1 MTVHQKFIGAS
12 LCAALMSLSTMATT
26 KPCIPA
32 DPKIEAQVEAKLSK
46 MTLDEKVGQ
55 MCELTIESVTDYE
68 ATGKT
73 GKFTFSPALDAA
85 IGTFKVGSILNT
97 PLGRAQRPEVFEQVI
112 RTIQEKSMASMGI
125 PTVYGI
131 DNNHGTSYVDGGTL
145 FPQPLNQAASFN
157 SEIPFRACEICSY
170 ETRAASIPWIYTPT
184 LDLARGSSWPRMWES
199 YGEDPLVN
207 AVMGAQ
213 AVRGFQGDD
222 PNHVDARHCAVSM
235 KHYMAYGAAVN
246 GLDRTPSSM
255 TDRDMREKYFAPF
268 LAAARAGALT
278 VMVNSAINN
287 GIPFHANHEY
297 ITVWLKEQL
306 NWDGMVVTDWADI
319 NNLYTRDHIAAD
331 KKDAIRIAINAG
343 IDMAMEPYNTDFCT
357 LLKEL
362 VEEGEVPMSRIDDAV
377 RRILR
382 LKYRLNLFDKPYN
395 SFKDY
400 PKFGSKEHAD
410 FATRAAEESEVL
422 LKNDDNILPL
432 KKGMKI
438 LVAGPNAN
446 AMRCLNGGWSY
457 TWQGHKADEFAQQ
470 YNTIYEAMCNKFG
483 ADNVIL
489 EQGVKYLPTIDSNN
503 NWRDDNADDLGKA
516 VAAAQNVDVV
526 VACIG
531 ENSYCE
537 TPGNIKDMW
546 LSENQRNLVK
556 ALAATGK
563 PVVLIL
569 NEGRPRV
576 ISDIVPLAKAV
587 VNIMLP
593 GNYGADA
600 LANLLAGDA
609 NFSAK
614 MPMTYPSSVNAFA
627 TYDYKPC
634 ENVATMSG
642 AYDYDAQL
650 YVQWQFGEGMSY
662 TTYKYSNL
670 RVDKSEFTADDEL
683 AFTVDVT
690 NTGKVAGKEPVL
702 LFVSD
707 LVASVSPDIRRLRAF
722 TKIELKPGETRTVKL
737 TVKASDLAFV
747 GADLKWVLEKG
758 DFTAHCGTEK
768 VGLKC
773 TKTHRWDTPNKD

>member
-1 MTVHQKFIGAS
+1 MKIKVNPIIGILGAAFMLAS
-12 LCAALMSLSTMATT
+12 AQVP
-26 KPCIPA
+26 PCIPRDA
-32 DPKIEAQVEAKLSK
+32 KIEAKVEAKLQK

-55 MCELTIESVTDYE
+55 MCELTIESVTDYD
-68 ATGKT
+68 ATGRS
-73 GKFTFSPALDAA
+73 GEFTFSKALDEV
-85 IGTFKVGSILNT
+85 IETYKIGSILNT
-97 PLGRAQRPEVFEQVI
+97 PMGVAQKPAVFAKLI
-112 RTIQEKSMASMGI
+112 KTIQDKSMATMGI
-125 PTVYGI
+125 PTIYGI
-131 DNNHGTSYVDGGTL
+131 DNNHGTSYVDGGTM

-157 SEIPFRACEICSY
+157 SSIPLRTCEICAY
-170 ETRAASIPWIYTPT
+170 ETKAASIPWIYTPT

-213 AVRGFQGDD
+213 AVRGFQGED
-222 PNHVDARHCAVSM
+222 PNNIDRYHCAVSM

-246 GLDRTPSSM
+246 GLDRTPSSV
-255 TDRDMREKYFAPF
+255 TEREMREKYFAPF

-287 GIPFHANHEY
+287 GIPFHANREY

-343 IDMAMEPYNTDFCT
+343 IDMAMEPYKTDFCT

-362 VEEGEVPMSRIDDAV
+362 VQEGAVPQSRIDDAV

-382 LKYRLNLFDKPYN
+382 LKYRLNLFDEPYTKV
-395 SFKDY
+395 KDY
-400 PKFGSKEHAD
+400 PDFGGKKHSE
-410 FATRAAEESEVL
+410 FALRAAEECEVL
-422 LKNDDNILPL
+422 LKNDGNLLPL
-432 KKGMKI
+432 KKGVKI

-457 TWQGHKADEFAQQ
+457 TWQGHRADEFAQD
-470 YNTIYEAMCNKFG
+470 YNTIYEALCNKFG
-483 ADNVIL
+483 AENVAL
-489 EQGVKYLPTIDSNN
+489 EQGVKYLPTDAQNT
-503 NWRDDNADDLGKA
+503 NWREDNADDIDKA
-516 VAAAQNVDVV
+516 VAAASRADVV
-526 VACIG
+526 VACVG

-556 ALAATGK
+556 ALATTGK

-576 ISDIVPLAKAV
+576 ISDIVPLATAV

-614 MPMTYPSSVNAFA
+614 MPMTYPGFVNAFT

-634 ENVATMSG
+634 ENVATMAG
-642 AYDYDAQL
+642 AYDYDARVD
-650 YVQWQFGEGMSY
+650 VQWEFGSGLSY
-662 TTYKYSNL
+662 TTFGYSNL
-670 RVDKSEFTADDEL
+670 RVDKQEFKATDNL
-683 AFTVDVT
+683 TFTVDVT
-690 NTGKVAGKEPVL
+690 NTGKVEGKEPVL
-702 LFVSD
+702 LYVSD

-722 TKIELKPGETRTVKL
+722 TKIDLKPGEKRTVKL

-758 DFTAHCGTEK
+758 DFLVKCGTEK
-768 VGLKC
+768 LTLTC
-773 TKTHRWDTPNKD
+773 TETYRWDTPNKD